1 VVKAGG
7 DSTLTVL
14 VAFGA
19 NLAIAVAKTAAAV
32 VSGSASMTAE
42 AAHSWA
48 DTGNEVFLL
57 IANRRGDR
65 AADERRPLGYG
76 REVYVWSLLAAVGL
90 FVVGAAVSIWRG
102 VTELLHGADGGED
115 YRLAYLVLAIA
126 FVLEGISLLQAV
138 RQLRGEARK
147 FDSDVLDYALQT
159 SDPTVRAVFAED
171 SAALVGIVIAFL
183 GILLHQLT
191 GDVQWDA
198 AGSIL
203 VGVLLGVVAVLLIDR
218 NRLFL
223 TGEPGSPRIHD
234 ALVARLS
241 EFPEVASV
249 RFLRPEFIG
258 SKRLFVIASV
268 DLVGDRVES
277 SVARTLRTLEQRL
290 EEEPYVAEAVLTVSE
305 PDEPGI
311 TPAVSG
317 KRPPETTESDS
328 GPDEGNDVQSDPA
341 KGAED
346 RSDWTDEGG
355 ATAEGA
361 ADEGDRT
368 Q

>member
-7 DSTLTVL
+7 DSTFTVL

-19 NLAIAVAKTAAAV
+19 NLAIAVAKTAAAG
-32 VSGSASMTAE
+32 VSGSASMSAE

-57 IANRRGDR
+57 IANRRGGR

-102 VTELLHGADGGED
+102 VTELLDGTAGGED
-115 YRLAYLVLAIA
+115 YRLAYLVLAVA
-126 FVLEGISLLQAV
+126 FVLEGASLTQAV
-138 RQLRGEARK
+138 RQLRREAK
-147 FDSDVLDYALQT
+147 SFDTDVLEYALRT

-171 SAALVGIVIAFL
+171 SAALIGVAIAFL

-191 GDVQWDA
+191 GEVLWDA
-198 AGSIL
+198 IGSIL
-203 VGVLLGVVAVLLIDR
+203 VGVLLGVVAAVLIDR
-218 NRLFL
+218 NRQFL

-234 ALVARLS
+234 ALVARLAG
-241 EFPEVASV
+241 FPEVAEV

-258 SKRLFVIASV
+258 PKRLFVIASV
-268 DLVGDRVES
+268 DLVGDSVES
-277 SVARTLRTLEQRL
+277 SVAKTLRMLEQRL

-305 PDEPGI
+305 PDEPGR
-311 TPAVSG
+311 PAL
-317 KRPPETTESDS
+317 
-328 GPDEGNDVQSDPA
+328 
-341 KGAED
+341 
-346 RSDWTDEGG
+346 
-355 ATAEGA
+355 
-361 ADEGDRT
+361 
-368 Q
+368 